1 MRRHR
6 RRHSGTETAVTN
18 FSLTFAK
25 AMLVFCVV
33 LCVLI
38 NPQQGQDGVK
48 PKAEFLISV
57 DWQGDGKY
65 DVDTWTRLPDGSRVN
80 FQNKESGVVFLERD
94 DLGHDCNAT
103 THAGKPVNACEEIVV
118 IRGVVPGEY
127 TIALHLYS
135 ANQSVTPTS
144 VKPIPVH
151 VKIEKL
157 NPTTTIVWQTTVE
170 LDRVRMEK
178 GVVRF
183 TMADNAMISS
193 FETDDLPSMIY
204 AGDDK

>member
-65 DVDTWTRLPDGSRVN
+65 DVEYRVKQRDG
-80 FQNKESGVVFLERD
+80 GVGIGR
-94 DLGHDCNAT
+94 
-103 THAGKPVNACEEIVV
+103 
-118 IRGVVPGEY
+118 R
-127 TIALHLYS
+127 
-135 ANQSVTPTS
+135 
-144 VKPIPVH
+144 
-151 VKIEKL
+151 IE
-157 NPTTTIVWQTTVE
+157 
-170 LDRVRMEK
+170 
-178 GVVRF
+178 
-183 TMADNAMISS
+183 
-193 FETDDLPSMIY
+193 
-204 AGDDK
+204 